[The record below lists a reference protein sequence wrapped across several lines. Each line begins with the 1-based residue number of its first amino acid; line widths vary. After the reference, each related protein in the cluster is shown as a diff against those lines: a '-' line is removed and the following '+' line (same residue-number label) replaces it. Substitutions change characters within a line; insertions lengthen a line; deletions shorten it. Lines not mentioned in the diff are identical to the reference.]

1 MQAGVSE
8 SHFVATT
15 SYGYGDRRRD
25 VLDAVYAY
33 ALGAEDA
40 LCRYNFVSGTHTLTV
55 ALFGVLRPGDTMLS
69 VTGMPYDTL
78 QGRHRPFGR
87 ELRLSE
93 GIRRK
98 LRAGRSSAR
107 RHARLCGDGNG
118 GHAALPHGVY
128 PALARVQPAPV
139 AFGREIGRIAEIAKR
154 RAPGCIVMVDNCY
167 GEYVQKIEPTAVGAD
182 LMAGSLIKNRAA
194 ASRPPA
200 ATSPGAATSSRC
212 ARTA

>member
-15 SYGYGDRRRD
+15 GYGYGDRGRD

-78 QGRHRPFGR
+78 QGVIGLSGESCGSLKEFGVNY
-87 ELRLSE
+87 EQVDLLP
-93 GIRRK
+93 
-98 LRAGRSSAR
+98 
-107 RHARLCGDGNG
+107 DGTPDY
-118 GHAALPHGVY
+118 AAMETAVTSALPHGVY

-139 AFGREIGRIAEIAKR
+139 AFGRGDRPHRGDREAPRARLHRDGRQLLRQYCR
-154 RAPGCIVMVDNCY
+154 RLSRRPSAP
-167 GEYVQKIEPTAVGAD
+167 T
-182 LMAGSLIKNRAA
+182 
-194 ASRPPA
+194 
-200 ATSPGAATSSRC
+200 
-212 ARTA
+212 